1 MSYREGAERFY
12 DLFGAKNDAPFY
24 IELAHAHGD
33 KALELGVGTARLA
46 IQLARAGVEAW
57 GIDNSTHMLRAAEAK
72 LWEEPP
78 EVRDRVHLEL
88 ADARRFS
95 LDERFGLICF
105 PSSSFDH
112 ILRREDQLLALRNI
126 RKHIAE
132 GGVYAFDLAHVP
144 ELKEGSGWFVQK
156 KPLDTHRQVVRTGYH
171 TVDPESRRMAMNLW
185 YELYHDGR
193 MQERFFEAGEV
204 YAHTPEG
211 IRELLKEAGFQ
222 VESEF
227 GGHDK
232 KPFTP
237 ESESMVIVA
246 KPKET

>member
-12 DLFGAKNDAPFY
+12 DLFGAKDDAPFY

-46 IQLARAGVEAW
+46 IQLARAGVETW

-78 EVRDRVHLEL
+78 EVRSRIHLEL

-95 LDERFGLICF
+95 LDECFGLVYF
-105 PSSSFDH
+105 PSGSFDH
-112 ILRREDQLLALRNI
+112 ILHREDQLLALRNI
-126 RKHIAE
+126 KKHLADD
-132 GGVYAFDLAHVP
+132 GVYAFDLAHAP
-144 ELKEGSGWFVQK
+144 ELKKDSGWFVQK
-156 KPLDTHRQVVRTGYH
+156 KPLDPNRQVVRTGYH
-171 TVDPESRRMAMNLW
+171 TTDPVNRRMTLNLW

-193 MQERFFEAGEV
+193 MLERYFETGDV

-211 IRELLKEAGFQ
+211 IRGLLDETGYEIEA
-222 VESEF
+222 EY
-227 GGHDK
+227 GGHDRS
-232 KPFTP
+232 PFT
-237 ESESMVIVA
+237 SESRSLVIVA
-246 KPKET
+246 RIRT